1 MIYLFDFDGTLVD
14 SMPTFSR
21 VMLRILDEAG
31 IAYGDDIIKTVTPL
45 GYAGA
50 ARHFISLGLS
60 LTEREAME
68 RMNEY
73 AQDDY
78 LYRIQAKETVR
89 ETLHALRARGDS
101 LNVLTA
107 SPHAVLDGCLA
118 RVGLLSLFDNVWSS
132 DDFGTSKSDPDIY
145 RRAAERLGCSTN
157 ELTFLDDNLGACLAA
172 RAAGA
177 RVLGVFDP
185 SSADSEDEM
194 RKTLDGYVRTFSELL

>member
-50 ARHFISLGLS
+50 ARHFISLGLP
-60 LTEREAME
+60 LTERETTE

-73 AQDDY
+73 ARDDY
-78 LYRIQAKETVR
+78 LYRIKAKKNVKET
-89 ETLHALRARGDS
+89 LLALRVRGDS

-107 SPHAVLDGCLA
+107 SPHAVLDRCLA
-118 RVGLLSLFDNVWSS
+118 RVGLLPLFDNVWSS
-132 DDFGTSKSDPDIY
+132 DDFGTGKSDPDIY
-145 RRAAERLGCSTN
+145 CRAAERLGCSTH

-194 RKTLDGYVRTFSELL
+194 RKALDGYIRTFSELL